1 MATAEAEKD
10 CCKQTRAEWER
21 KIRLYY
27 SSFPVIKNV
36 PCAGCQRILEIRVY
50 ELPSATE

>member
-1 MATAEAEKD
+1 MPSAEPEKD
-10 CCKQTRAEWER
+10 CCKKTREEWER

-36 PCAGCQRILEIRVY
+36 PCEGCRRILEIRVY
-50 ELPSATE
+50 EPVTATG

>member
-1 MATAEAEKD
+1 MSSTEPEKD
-10 CCKQTRAEWER
+10 CCKKTRDEWER

-50 ELPSATE
+50 ELPTASE

>member
-1 MATAEAEKD
+1 MPSAEPEKD
-10 CCKQTRAEWER
+10 CCQKTRAEWER

-36 PCAGCQRILEIRVY
+36 PCEGCQRILEIRVY
-50 ELPSATE
+50 EAPTAAE